1 MAATVI
7 GNALTTRLERKD
19 SKKKSRSTS
28 GNSATYRY
36 TQKVGTAVSNAI
48 GEADPADATIFL
60 RQINFDPNPGGGFET
75 VELVYEP
82 SSPGD
87 PSTGPVGTITFEAD
101 SNAIEVPI
109 QQHPNIYLSSCYRDE
124 DGVYHAFLSPSAPGA
139 RDTAVDHPGVESYL
153 VPQPTFTRTEVLSS
167 FTFTE
172 ANIISAVGTRNAPTG
187 MTSPTADKWLKMRL
201 SLRKSGNVVEK
212 AETWQYAA
220 AGWDTSIYS

>member
-7 GNALTTRLERKD
+7 GNPLTTRLARKD
-19 SKKKSRSTS
+19 SGRKTRTVT
-28 GNSATYRY
+28 GNTATYRY

-60 RQINFDPNPGGGFET
+60 RAINFEPSPGGGFET

-87 PSTGPVGTITFEAD
+87 PSTGPAGTITFETD
-101 SNAIEVPI
+101 SNVIEIPI
-109 QQHPNIYLSSCYRDE
+109 QQHPAYYAADSYRDA
-124 DGVYHAFLSPSAPGA
+124 DGVFHAFLFDNGSGPPA
-139 RDTAVDHPGVESYL
+139 TDHPGVESYL

-167 FTFTE
+167 FTFSE

-187 MTSPTADKWLKMRL
+187 MTSPTANKWLKMRL
-201 SLRKSGNVVEK
+201 SIRKSGNVVEK
-212 AETWQYAA
+212 SESWQYASG
-220 AGWDTSIYS
+220 GWDAHIYS